1 MDESK
6 ALTLSEAHKHFAQ
19 SFNGRVW
26 ELLQKPTRSPSEND
40 EMLHA
45 AHACA
50 YHWQFVGTAVHLQ
63 RGEWLISHV
72 HVVLGHAKEALRHA
86 ERCFELT
93 NSNKELMQDFDLA
106 YAFEGMARAHA
117 MLGDHKMAK
126 EFFDLAQQSGN
137 AIANEEDRS
146 IFVGDFAG
154 GDWYGL
160 RS

>member
-1 MDESK
+1 MDESR
-6 ALTLSEAHKHFAQ
+6 AFTLSEAHKHFAQ

-26 ELLQKPTRSPSEND
+26 ELLQKPIRSSAEDN

-50 YHWQFVGTAVHLQ
+50 YHWQFVGTAVHQQ

-72 HVVLGHAKEALRHA
+72 HAVLGHAKEALGHA

-93 NSNKELMQDFDLA
+93 ESNKDMMQDFDIA
-106 YAFEGMARAHA
+106 YAFEGLARAHA
-117 MLGDHKMAK
+117 MVGDHRMAK
-126 EFFDLAQQSGN
+126 EFFDLAEQAGN

-146 IFVGDFAG
+146 IFMGDFEG
-154 GDWYGL
+154 GNWYGL
-160 RS
+160 QS